1 MDITKLKDKNEGL
14 ALTLSDIIAED
25 ARKLCIEK
33 DIIKDDSTYL
43 TSEDLS
49 KIIKLFGGELENL
62 KEHNDFLNEEESFKI
77 YCDNEN
83 KDYTLNALTG
93 LGIAF
98 FYMDKMKD
106 NDKIENFPENY
117 DDYFMQKV
125 TSMFARGFLMPRS
138 TFEKVLAKY
147 SDKGTVNATEVAK
160 QYKIQVWDVL
170 KRGEELHN
178 WR

>member
-1 MDITKLKDKNEGL
+1 MYITKLKDKNEGL
-14 ALTLSDIIAED
+14 ALTLSDIIAEK

-43 TSEDLS
+43 TGEDLS
-49 KIIKLFGGELENL
+49 KIIKLFGGELKIR
-62 KEHNDFLNEEESFKI
+62 KEHNDFLNEEEGFKV
-77 YCDNEN
+77 YCDSED
-83 KDYTLNALTG
+83 KDYTLNVLTG

-117 DDYFMQKV
+117 DDYFMMNV

-138 TFEKVLAKY
+138 TFESTVIKY
-147 SDKGTVNATEVAK
+147 SDSGKCNVTGVAK
-160 QYKIQVWDVL
+160 QYKISVFDVL
-170 KRGEELHN
+170 TRGEELHN
-178 WR
+178 WS

>member
-43 TSEDLS
+43 TGENLSE
-49 KIIKLFGGELENL
+49 IIKLFGGKLSIR
-62 KEHNDFLNEEESFKI
+62 KGHNDFLNEEEGFKI
-77 YCDNEN
+77 YCDSED
-83 KDYTLNALTG
+83 KDYTLNVLTG
-93 LGIAF
+93 LGITF

-106 NDKIENFPENY
+106 NDKIVNFLENY
-117 DDYFMQKV
+117 DDYFMRDV

-138 TFEKVLAKY
+138 TFEKVLVKY
-147 SDKGTVNATEVAK
+147 SDNGTVNATEVAK
-160 QYKIQVWDVL
+160 QYKISVYDVL
-170 KRGEELHN
+170 RRGEELHN
-178 WR
+178 WS